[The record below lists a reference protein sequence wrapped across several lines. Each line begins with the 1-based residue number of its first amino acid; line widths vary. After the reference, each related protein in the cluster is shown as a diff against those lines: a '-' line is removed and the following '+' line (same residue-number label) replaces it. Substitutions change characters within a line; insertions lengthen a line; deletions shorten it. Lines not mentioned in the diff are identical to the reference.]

1 MKLKKLPSTF
11 CWSKMGTES
20 GEDLSSI
27 LLRKEWERQLGNG
40 QFLWGIG
47 QSLGENADLAT
58 ADGAPLVAVFSP
70 MPSRPKSIDV
80 DPGEVVLW
88 TAWIDGAGEAR
99 PLPRHAFVTSRATLP
114 SGRRKES
121 HYALVCSSQS
131 VLQPIPELSISPAT
145 LRNLGTGKAL
155 GASQVTAV
163 VSHDHHT
170 EPGTKQYPV
179 SFTVLLEAPYCV
191 RLANPVTLK
200 SVDVRALEDA
210 ARSGSIDRWA
220 TVVTQLR
227 QPVQMPKPRG
237 RTIDMFA
244 PEPSNLDAAGIDR
257 ALAYA

>member
-1 MKLKKLPSTF
+1 MKLNELPSTF

-47 QSLGENADLAT
+47 QSLGGNADLAT
-58 ADGAPLVAVFSP
+58 ADGTPLVAVFSP
-70 MPSRPKSIDV
+70 MLSRPKAIDV

-88 TAWIDGAGEAR
+88 TAWIDGAGETR

-131 VLQPIPELSISPAT
+131 ALQAVPELSISPAK

-170 EPGTKQYPV
+170 EPGGKQYPV
-179 SFTVLLEAPYCV
+179 SFTVLLEAPYCI

-200 SVDVRALEDA
+200 RVDVRALEDA
-210 ARSGSIDRWA
+210 ARLGSIDQWA
-220 TVVTQLR
+220 AVTTRLR
-227 QPVQMPKPRG
+227 QPVPMRKLRG

-244 PEPSNLDAAGIDR
+244 AEPANPETAGIDR
-257 ALAYA
+257 AVVYA